1 MTDHYFENDFIKLHY
16 YKFGEGAKRM
26 LCFHGYGMHG
36 KQFRLLEDSLGSKY
50 TFYGLDLFFHKET
63 KLKDQSLPTVKQGI
77 SKAALA
83 TLITDFCKQ
92 EGIGRF
98 SVIGYSMGTHYATIV
113 VEEMPEKV
121 EEFIVIAPSSLEPGN
136 LIRFFSKRKT
146 GNKLLEKMAL
156 SENMLLNMLKLFK
169 KLRFINMDE
178 YNILF
183 NEIGTED
190 LRFNFYACFTYLRFL
205 ETDKKRLRKA
215 IEDNNIRSIFI
226 FGKRDRSFPPRIGD
240 KLIPKLK
247 NAEVVILDEGHELIK
262 QDFVNKLSNLLR

>member
-1 MTDHYFENDFIKLHY
+1 M
-16 YKFGEGAKRM
+16 
-26 LCFHGYGMHG
+26 
-36 KQFRLLEDSLGSKY
+36 
-50 TFYGLDLFFHKET
+50 
-63 KLKDQSLPTVKQGI
+63 
-77 SKAALA
+77 
-83 TLITDFCKQ
+83 
-92 EGIGRF
+92 
-98 SVIGYSMGTHYATIV
+98 
-113 VEEMPEKV
+113 EK
-121 EEFIVIAPSSLEPGN
+121 I
-136 LIRFFSKRKT
+136 
-146 GNKLLEKMAL
+146 AL
-156 SENMLLNMLKLFK
+156 SESMLLNMLKLFK

-178 YNILF
+178 YNNLF

-247 NAEVVILDEGHELIK
+247 NAEVVILDEGHEMIK